1 MHKEKTIL
9 RCRNVQQVMR
19 ERKIDQLLIT
29 NPMSVFYLTGEMIEP
44 FERFWGFYLPKE
56 GEGVLI
62 SNRLFHL
69 VHPENFQILWY
80 EDGESELALLK
91 NLIKEQALLGVDEGF
106 PAKWLI
112 PLLSV
117 VPSGNICCDSAC
129 VRQVRAIKTEAEIR
143 LMKESAA
150 IADACADKIPEFLA
164 EGITELELGET
175 IAKYLKELGADK
187 DSCQTPLVAF
197 GENGGDAHHSPGE
210 RVLRKGDGVLVDLGC
225 RKGHYC
231 SDITRTFFFGEP
243 DEKWKKIYEVVYE
256 AQKAA
261 IQAVRPGV
269 LFCAL
274 DKIARDII
282 ETAGFGRYFTHRLGH
297 SIGLEGHECEDVSA
311 KNKAVVKAGMTF
323 SIEPG
328 IYIPGMGGVR
338 IEDIVLVTETGCR
351 ILNHAKKRRY

>member
-1 MHKEKTIL
+1 MHKEKTLL

-29 NPMSVFYLTGEMIEP
+29 NPMSIFYLTGEMVEP
-44 FERFWGFYLPKE
+44 FERFWGFYLPEK

-62 SNRLFHL
+62 SNQLFHL

-80 EDGESELALLK
+80 EDGENETEILK
-91 NLIKEQALLGVDEGF
+91 KLVKKQKILGVDEGF

-117 VPSGNICCDSAC
+117 VSFENICCGSAC
-129 VRQVRAIKTEAEIR
+129 VKQVRAIKTEAEIQ

-150 IADACADKIPEFLA
+150 IADACADKIPELLV
-164 EGITELELGET
+164 EGITELELGEK
-175 IAKYLKELGADK
+175 IAKHLKELGADK
-187 DSCQTPLVAF
+187 DSCQIPLVAF

-210 RVLRKGDGVLVDLGC
+210 RALRQGDGVLVDLGC

-243 DEKWKKIYEVVYE
+243 DEKWKAIYEVVYQ
-256 AQKAA
+256 AQEAA
-261 IQAVRPGV
+261 IQAVRPEI
-269 LFCAL
+269 LFCTL

-282 ETAGFGRYFTHRLGH
+282 KAAGYGIYFTHRLGH
-297 SIGLEGHECEDVSA
+297 SIGLEGHECEDVSE
-311 KNKAVVKAGMTF
+311 KNETLVKAGMTF

-328 IYIPGMGGVR
+328 IYIPEIGGVR
-338 IEDIVLVTETGCR
+338 IEDIVLVTENGCQ

>member
-1 MHKEKTIL
+1 M
-9 RCRNVQQVMR
+9 
-19 ERKIDQLLIT
+19 
-29 NPMSVFYLTGEMIEP
+29 
-44 FERFWGFYLPKE
+44 
-56 GEGVLI
+56 
-62 SNRLFHL
+62 
-69 VHPENFQILWY
+69 
-80 EDGESELALLK
+80 
-91 NLIKEQALLGVDEGF
+91 DEGF

-164 EGITELELGET
+164 EGITELELGEK

-187 DSCQTPLVAF
+187 DSCQIPLVAF
-197 GENGGDAHHSPGE
+197 GENGGDAHHSPGRE
-210 RVLRKGDGVLVDLGC
+210 CSEKEMAFWWIWDAEKGTTVQI
-225 RKGHYC
+225 
-231 SDITRTFFFGEP
+231 SPEPFSSESRTKNG
-243 DEKWKKIYEVVYE
+243 KKIYEVVYE

-311 KNKAVVKAGMTF
+311 KK
-323 SIEPG
+323 
-328 IYIPGMGGVR
+328 
-338 IEDIVLVTETGCR
+338 
-351 ILNHAKKRRY
+351 